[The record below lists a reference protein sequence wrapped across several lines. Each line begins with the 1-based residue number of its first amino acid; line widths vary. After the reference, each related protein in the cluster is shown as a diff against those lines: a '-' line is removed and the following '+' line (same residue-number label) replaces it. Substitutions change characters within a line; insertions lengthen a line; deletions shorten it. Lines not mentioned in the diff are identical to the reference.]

1 MNHTMTGSRRPW
13 LSFLA
18 ALALS
23 ASAAYSQNLP
33 FQATYGDSLTE
44 IGSGLISSAAGGYIA
59 VGTVITPDPNP
70 IQPSDIYVVKLSGCG
85 EIEWKKR
92 YDIGRQDR
100 GVKIRQTGDGGYLVM
115 GNVEVAT
122 PCQNQLDIFLMKIN
136 STGDVQ
142 WARTYGGSDFDQGTD
157 LQMATPYGDLSVIV
171 GNTRS
176 FGNGGLDG
184 IILFIDQMGYV
195 MWGKTLG
202 GTNNDH
208 FTSCAVSP
216 NGEITVTGLTISGPT
231 PGAARL
237 LLTVFGPFGSVA
249 APFPLAYG
257 NSMDPMAGLSV
268 IRLASGQ
275 ILVAGN
281 RNVGGAVS
289 AYLLHTQS
297 NGAYINDRAFSGGPA
312 AYTEFQQLRQEPVQ
326 GTSFAMT
333 GVAANVT
340 GGFGSGDVYF
350 VETDLMLNPVV
361 QMLHGG
367 AGDDVGVSI
376 TRSSTGPGHI
386 IAGTTNSFGFGDNDM
401 YVIQQNTLGSSGC
414 HDAVPVIQTSTPRIG
429 GTAVA
434 MQLSGVSV
442 GCAQEVQATVYGDRY
457 PLCDQCP
464 PANSAAPADP
474 EISSLATTVR
484 ASDMTGR

>member
-1 MNHTMTGSRRPW
+1 MNHRITGSRRPW
-13 LSFLA
+13 LSLLA

-23 ASAAYSQNLP
+23 ATAAYSQNLP

-44 IGSGLISSAAGGYIA
+44 IGSGLISSGAGGYIA

-70 IQPSDIYVVKLSGCG
+70 IQPSDIYVVKISGCG

-100 GVKIRQTGDGGYLVM
+100 GVKIRQTSDGGYLVM
-115 GNVEVAT
+115 GNVEVIN

-142 WARTYGGSDFDQGTD
+142 WARTYGGMDFDQAMD
-157 LQMATPYGDLSVIV
+157 LQIATPQGDLSVIV
-171 GNTRS
+171 GNTSS

-216 NGEITVTGLTISGPT
+216 SGEITVTGLTLSGTT

-237 LLTVFGPFGSVA
+237 LLTVFGPFGSVVS
-249 APFPLAYG
+249 PFPLVYG
-257 NSMDPMAGLSV
+257 NSMDAMAGLSV
-268 IRLASGQ
+268 IRLANGQ
-275 ILVAGN
+275 ILAGGN
-281 RNVGGAVS
+281 RNVAGNVS

-297 NGAYINDRAFSGGPA
+297 NGAYINDRVFGGGPTG
-312 AYTEFQQLRQEPVQ
+312 YTEFQELRQEPVL
-326 GTSFAMT
+326 GSGFAMT
-333 GVAANVT
+333 GVAANVP
-340 GGFGSGDVYF
+340 GGFGGADVYF
-350 VETDLMLNPVV
+350 VETDAMLNPVV

-367 AGDDVGVSI
+367 AGEDVGASI
-376 TRSSTGPGHI
+376 ARSTTGPGHI
-386 IAGTTNSFGFGDNDM
+386 IAGSTSSFGFGGNDM
-401 YVIQQNTLGSSGC
+401 YVIQQNTLGGSGC
-414 HDAVPVIQTSTPRIG
+414 HDAVPAIQTSTPRIA
-429 GTAVA
+429 GTSLP
-434 MQLSGVSV
+434 MQLSAVKV
-442 GCAQEVQATVYGDRY
+442 GCAQEVETSVYGDRY

-464 PANSAAPADP
+464 PPDSAAPADP
-474 EISSLATTVR
+474 DISSLHTEVR
-484 ASDMTGR
+484 VSDMTGR